1 MDTTT
6 FHDLYDAHADAVR
19 RLARYLTGND
29 DAAKDIVSET
39 FLRAWAGRGAIR
51 APTARA
57 YLLTIARNLATD
69 YHRASARHSGGAVP
83 DTPVPPDAEAQLD
96 LARVLAALGTL
107 HADYRDPLTMA
118 VAGSSHEEIGRALG
132 LTPGTVKVRVHRAR
146 LMLAAAAGER
156 TKEPR

>member
-6 FHDLYDAHADAVR
+6 FHELYDAHADAIR

-29 DAAKDIVSET
+29 DVAKDIVSET

-69 YHRASARHSGGAVP
+69 YHRASARQSGAAVP
-83 DTPVPPDAEAQLD
+83 DTPVPPEAEAQLD
-96 LARVLAALGTL
+96 LARVLAALAAL
-107 HADYRDPLTMA
+107 PADYRDPLTMA
-118 VAGSSHEEIGRALG
+118 VAGVSYEDIGQELG
-132 LTPGTVKVRVHRAR
+132 VTPGTVKVRVHRAR
-146 LMLAAAAGER
+146 LMLAATTGER